1 MFIVA
6 VFTIKIEKY
15 KINYYSNDMI
25 HNTVIGLLNID
36 TDRYDA
42 KEDIASSNY
51 SYGKE
56 NTLTFLGE
64 IYAAEYDK

>member
-1 MFIVA
+1 
-6 VFTIKIEKY
+6 
-15 KINYYSNDMI
+15 MI
-25 HNTVIGLLNID
+25 YNTVIGLLNID

-64 IYAAEYDK
+64 IYAAEQQNRT